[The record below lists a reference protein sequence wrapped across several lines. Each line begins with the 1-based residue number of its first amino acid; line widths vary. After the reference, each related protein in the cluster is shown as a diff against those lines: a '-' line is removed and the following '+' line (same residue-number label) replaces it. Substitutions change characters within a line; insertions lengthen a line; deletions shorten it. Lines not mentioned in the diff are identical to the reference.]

1 MSAAA
6 YAAVA
11 GGSAI
16 VGAAGSIKAG
26 NAAKKIADYNAAI
39 SDRNAKVFEQQAEMR
54 MTAQDRDNI
63 RFEESAAQFLDT
75 VGVAYRKNNVVA
87 NTGTALTVQLES
99 AANADEDIAYKTY
112 NAKVDAQAF
121 REQATNA
128 TLQGNVTR
136 MEGAAKKQAS
146 RIQAFQSLL
155 GGGEK
160 AAYASMMA

>member
-1 MSAAA
+1 M
-6 YAAVA
+6 
-11 GGSAI
+11 
-16 VGAAGSIKAG
+16 
-26 NAAKKIADYNAAI
+26 
-39 SDRNAKVFEQQAEMR
+39 
-54 MTAQDRDNI
+54 
-63 RFEESAAQFLDT
+63 
-75 VGVAYRKNNVVA
+75 
-87 NTGTALTVQLES
+87 ES

-155 GGGEK
+155 GGAEK
-160 AAYASMMA
+160 AAYAGLMA